1 MAITFG
7 DKTDDGDDDDAWCEV
22 EDCPSGVTD
31 TLLQEPDMT
40 ENVVLHRVKERP
52 VMDKES

>member
-1 MAITFG
+1 MMVMMMMHGA
-7 DKTDDGDDDDAWCEV
+7 KK
-22 EDCPSGVTD
+22 
-31 TLLQEPDMT
+31 LLQEPDMT